1 MPASLDEAFGDN
13 YETYPPQNDNN
24 QMKKRKKPGKKMSE
38 YGQETQRTK
47 YLSSEPKQTVDLY
60 FDDNMDGQYLKIN
73 QNPNQQ
79 ECEYGPTYYNIK
91 PKDVVEYVNQLDN
104 IPQNFTP
111 NNVNS
116 STNYI
121 IDQNSVFRPLPSP
134 STNNDSDDEDSF
146 QTPSS
151 PYPSQT
157 QQQQTQQ
164 QQQTSQPKNKMD
176 NTDPR
181 LLEYNAKLDLIL
193 QKLGHFD
200 EPAQE
205 NIHDIILFV
214 IFGVF
219 VIFILDS
226 VYRVGKMTL

>member
-1 MPASLDEAFGDN
+1 MPATLAEAFGDN
-13 YETYPPQNDNN
+13 YETYPPPPQNDNN
-24 QMKKRKKPGKKMSE
+24 QIKKRKKPGKKMSE

-47 YLSSEPKQTVDLY
+47 YLSSEPPQNVNLY
-60 FDDNMDGQYLKIN
+60 FDDNMDGQYLNIN
-73 QNPNQQ
+73 NKNNQGDTA
-79 ECEYGPTYYNIK
+79 ECEYGPTHYNIK

-111 NNVNS
+111 NNISN

-121 IDQNSVFRPLPSP
+121 VDQNSVFRPSNN
-134 STNNDSDDEDSF
+134 TNQDSDDEDNF
-146 QTPSS
+146 QQSPS
-151 PYPSQT
+151 PSQT
-157 QQQQTQQ
+157 QTQ
-164 QQQTSQPKNKMD
+164 SKNKLD
-176 NTDPR
+176 SDDPR
-181 LLEYNAKLDLIL
+181 IVDFNAKLDLIL

>member
-1 MPASLDEAFGDN
+1 MPATLAEAFGDN
-13 YETYPPQNDNN
+13 YETYPPQPQNDNN

-47 YLSSEPKQTVDLY
+47 YLSSEPQQNVNLY
-60 FDDNMDGQYLKIN
+60 FDDNMDGQYLSIN
-73 QNPNQQ
+73 NKTNNQGDQ
-79 ECEYGPTYYNIK
+79 VECEYGPTYYNIK
-91 PKDVVEYVNQLDN
+91 PKDVVEYANQLDN

-111 NNVNS
+111 NNITN

-121 IDQNSVFRPLPSP
+121 VDQNSVFRPSNN
-134 STNNDSDDEDSF
+134 TNQDSDDEDNF
-146 QTPSS
+146 QQS
-151 PYPSQT
+151 PSQ
-157 QQQQTQQ
+157 
-164 QQQTSQPKNKMD
+164 SQSQSQYKNKLD
-176 NTDPR
+176 SDDPR
-181 LLEYNAKLDLIL
+181 IMDFNAKLDLIL

>member
-13 YETYPPQNDNN
+13 YETYPPQSPQNENN
-24 QMKKRKKPGKKMSE
+24 QMKKRRKPGKKMSE
-38 YGQETQRTK
+38 YGHETQRTK
-47 YLSSEPKQTVDLY
+47 YLSSEPKQSVNLY
-60 FDDNMDGQYLKIN
+60 FDDNMDGQYLNIN
-73 QNPNQQ
+73 QNPDQA
-79 ECEYGPTYYNIK
+79 ECEYGPTHYNIK

-121 IDQNSVFRPLPSP
+121 IDQNSVFRPSSSP

-146 QTPSS
+146 QASASPS
-151 PYPSQT
+151 PSQ
-157 QQQQTQQ
+157 
-164 QQQTSQPKNKMD
+164 QPQLKNKMNSD
-176 NTDPR
+176 DPR
-181 LLEYNAKLDLIL
+181 ILEFNAKLDLIL

>member
-13 YETYPPQNDNN
+13 YETYPAQNDNN

-38 YGQETQRTK
+38 YGQESQRPK

-121 IDQNSVFRPLPSP
+121 IDQNSVFRPSP
-134 STNNDSDDEDSF
+134 SYNDDEDNF

-151 PYPSQT
+151 HSPSQT

-164 QQQTSQPKNKMD
+164 TPQQKNKMD

-181 LLEYNAKLDLIL
+181 LLEFNAKLDLIL